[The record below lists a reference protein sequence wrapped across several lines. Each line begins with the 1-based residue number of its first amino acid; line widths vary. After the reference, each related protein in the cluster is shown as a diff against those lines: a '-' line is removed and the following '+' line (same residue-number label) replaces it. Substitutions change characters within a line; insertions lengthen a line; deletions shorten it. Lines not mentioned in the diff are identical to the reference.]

1 MFIRPRSLVL
11 LLILACTACQEKDA
25 KTVAA
30 PVKKEAGFEQ
40 RGKASF
46 YSRKFHGKETA
57 SGETF
62 NNNEL
67 VAAHKT
73 LPLGTRVKVTN
84 LENDRAVVVRIN
96 DRGPHSPS
104 RIVDLSR
111 AAAQSLGLLGLG
123 IKPVAIT
130 LAPSDPDAPC
140 PGSDSVKTPGG

>member
-1 MFIRPRSLVL
+1 MFLRPRYLML
-11 LLILACTACQEKDA
+11 LLVLACTACQEKDA

-30 PVKKEAGFEQ
+30 PVKKEASFEQ

-46 YSRKFHGKETA
+46 YARTFHGKETA

-84 LENDRAVVVRIN
+84 LENDRAVIVRIN
-96 DRGPHSPS
+96 DRGPYIRG
-104 RIVDLSR
+104 RIIDLSR
-111 AAAQSLGLLGLG
+111 AAARRVDMVEDGTT
-123 IKPVAIT
+123 PVKVEK
-130 LAPSDPDAPC
+130 LE
-140 PGSDSVKTPGG
+140 

>member
-11 LLILACTACQEKDA
+11 LLLLACSACQEKDA

-30 PVKKEAGFEQ
+30 PIKKEASFEQ

-46 YSRKFHGKETA
+46 YARKFHGKETA

-73 LPLGTRVKVTN
+73 LPLGTRVKVTTWKTI
-84 LENDRAVVVRIN
+84 APWWCASTTAAPI
-96 DRGPHSPS
+96 S
-104 RIVDLSR
+104 
-111 AAAQSLGLLGLG
+111 AAASS
-123 IKPVAIT
+123 IFR
-130 LAPSDPDAPC
+130 APL
-140 PGSDSVKTPGG
+140 PGGWTWSTTALPR

>member
-30 PVKKEAGFEQ
+30 PVKKEASFEQ

-46 YSRKFHGKETA
+46 YARKFHGKETA

-73 LPLGTRVKVTN
+73 LPLGTRVTN

-96 DRGPHSPS
+96 DRGPYIRG
-104 RIVDLSR
+104 RIIDLSR
-111 AAAQSLGLLGLG
+111 AAARRVDMVEDGTT
-123 IKPVAIT
+123 A
-130 LAPSDPDAPC
+130 
-140 PGSDSVKTPGG
+140 VKVEKLE